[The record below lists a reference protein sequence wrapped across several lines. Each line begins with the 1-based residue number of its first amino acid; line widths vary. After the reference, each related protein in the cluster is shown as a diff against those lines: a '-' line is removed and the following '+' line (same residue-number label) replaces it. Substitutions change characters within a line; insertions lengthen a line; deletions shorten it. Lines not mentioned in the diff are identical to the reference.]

1 MTLREL
7 RFRHNLTQEELATI
21 TEVTQQY
28 ISRVESGKVRVSP
41 GYAEKLRQ
49 HFKLTLE
56 QAWDMT
62 QQGLEPVDRR
72 KRRGPYCGGKR
83 T

>member
-7 RFRHNLTQEELATI
+7 RFRHNLTQEELAAI
-21 TEVTQQY
+21 TSVTQQY
-28 ISRVESGKVRVSP
+28 ISRVEGGLTRVSP
-41 GYAEKLRQ
+41 EYAEKLRQ
-49 HFKLTLE
+49 NFKLTLE

-62 QQGLEPVDRR
+62 QQGPEPKDRMG
-72 KRRGPYCGGKR
+72 RRGPYCGGKR